1 MRAHLTNQQF
11 HQRFQTQLK
20 LSYLGPQIGLER
32 DIGWS
37 SDLQHSYEA
46 VDYLNLIRPS
56 SVVVIGRAE
65 ANYLASAESASR
77 TEMCERLFLG
87 PVSTVVVSRKQNV
100 PEWFMQ
106 AAEKQK
112 IPVFQS
118 QLGDAGLLENLR
130 YYLNRALAESTNL
143 HGVFL
148 EVSSLGL
155 FITGESGVGKSEL
168 ALALVSRGHRLIADD
183 ITEFTRIGPTRIDG
197 HSPSLLTDFLEVRG
211 LGIINIRAMF
221 GNNALR
227 RNKTLRLIV
236 NLQPL
241 TPENQADFER
251 LGHHSQTRQVLGVPI
266 PEFRLPIAP
275 GRNLAILVEAAAR
288 NHLLHMNGYNAAQ
301 DLTERQRQAIQ
312 ANSLEPQ

>member
-1 MRAHLTNQQF
+1 MRAQLTNQEF
-11 HQRFQTQLK
+11 HKRFQTLFK
-20 LSYLGPQIGLER
+20 LSYLGPHIGFDREIR
-32 DIGWS
+32 WS
-37 SDLQHSYEA
+37 SDSKHSYEA

-56 SVVVIGRAE
+56 SVVVVGHAE
-65 ANYLASAESASR
+65 AEYLQSLSEEACGELGQ
-77 TEMCERLFLG
+77 RLFQE
-87 PVSTVVVSRKQNV
+87 PVSTVVVSEGLSI
-100 PEWFMQ
+100 PE
-106 AAEKQK
+106 ALIRNASDKD

-118 QLGDAGLLENLR
+118 QMQDARLLENLR
-130 YYLNRALAESTNL
+130 YYLSRALAESTSL

-155 FITGESGVGKSEL
+155 FITGGSGVGKSEL
-168 ALALVSRGHRLIADD
+168 ALALVSRGHRLISDD

-197 HSPSLLTDFLEVRG
+197 HSPNLLTDFLEVRG

-236 NLQPL
+236 HLEPL
-241 TPENQADFER
+241 TDENQADFER
-251 LGHHSQTRQVLGVPI
+251 LGHSAQTRNILGVDI
-266 PEFRLPIAP
+266 PAFRLPIAP

-301 DLTERQRQAIQ
+301 DLIERQRQAIQ
-312 ANSLEPQ
+312 ANSQ